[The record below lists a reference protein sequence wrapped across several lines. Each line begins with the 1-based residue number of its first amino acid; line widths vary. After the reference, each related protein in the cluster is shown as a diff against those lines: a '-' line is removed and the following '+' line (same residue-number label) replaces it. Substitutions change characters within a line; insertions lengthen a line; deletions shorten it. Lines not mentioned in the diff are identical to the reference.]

1 MTTTFTA
8 FQSRPLFARFYARV
22 SPCLDAAG
30 LADHRRRLLAGLT
43 GQVLEVGAG
52 NGLNFA
58 HYPPEV
64 TRVLAV
70 EPEPLLRDLARQEA
84 GQATVTVEVVDGVAE
99 QLPATDGAF
108 DAAVVSLTLCTVTDL
123 QQALREMHRVLKPGG
138 RLRFFEHVRAET
150 PGLARVQRLVTA
162 TVWPILNGGCHADRD
177 TAAAIERA
185 GFVTE
190 HLDRLD
196 RRDTGIPFPTS
207 PQILGTATRPKLD
220 GTAK

>member
-1 MTTTFTA
+1 MGTTF
-8 FQSRPLFARFYARV
+8 QNHPIFARFYARV
-22 SPCLDAAG
+22 SPGLDAAG

-43 GQVLEVGAG
+43 GDVLEVGAG
-52 NGLNFA
+52 NGLNFT

-70 EPEPLLRDLARQEA
+70 EPEPHLRETARTPA
-84 GQATVTVEVVDGVAE
+84 KQAPVPVEVVDGVAE
-99 QLPATDGAF
+99 QLPAADAAF
-108 DAAVVSLTLCTVTDL
+108 DAAVVSLTLCTVPDL
-123 QQALREMHRVLKPGG
+123 KQTLREIYRVLKPGG

-185 GFVTE
+185 GFVIE
-190 HLDRLD
+190 QPHRLGYH
-196 RRDTGIPFPTS
+196 DTRIPFPTS
-207 PQILGTATRPKLD
+207 PQILGAATRPKPD